1 MVTTYP
7 RPGLSALPLAWLS
20 DDARATLGDIDEVVV
35 FILPM
40 NIRFRGITRREG
52 ILLRGP
58 AGWGEFAPFWDYGAV
73 ESSRWLA
80 SGIASATIPTPRA
93 VRGAVPVNVTIPAC
107 SVKEALQRVEKQR
120 GCRTA
125 KVKVA
130 ERGQLLE
137 EDLERV
143 EAVARALYE
152 NHGAEARIR
161 IDANAGWS
169 VPDAVEMLDA
179 LNRAARVLGGLE
191 YAEQPVGSTED
202 LAELKSHTRVPLAA
216 DESIRRSD
224 DPQAVRDMSA
234 ADIAVLKVAPLGGI
248 AQARRL
254 GSAIGLPT
262 VVSSAL
268 DSSVGIAAAVA
279 LAASLPNL
287 QHACG
292 LNTAT
297 MFVGDVLAEPLVAV
311 DGQIDVEQA
320 KVATLSAL
328 NPHADE
334 VESSVKQLWHERLER
349 VASVLRKGEEQR

>member
-1 MVTTYP
+1 MVTSNL
-7 RPGLSALPLAWLS
+7 RPSLSALPLAQLS
-20 DDARATLGDIDEVVV
+20 GDTRVILGDIDEVVV
-35 FILPM
+35 FTLPM
-40 NIRFRGITRREG
+40 NIRFRGITKREG

-58 AGWGEFAPFWDYGAV
+58 EGWGEFAPFWDYDET
-73 ESSRWLA
+73 ESSRWLL
-80 SGIASATIPTPRA
+80 SGITSATTPGPRA
-93 VRGAVPVNVTIPAC
+93 LRSSSPVNVTIPAC
-107 SVKEALQRVEKQR
+107 GVKEALQRVEKQR

-130 ERGQLLE
+130 ERGQLVA
-137 EDLERV
+137 EDVARV
-143 EAVARALYE
+143 EAVANALYE
-152 NHGAEARIR
+152 NHGTEARIR
-161 IDANAGWS
+161 VDANAGWS
-169 VPDAVEMLDA
+169 VADAVEMLEA
-179 LNRAARVLGGLE
+179 LNQAARVLGGLE

-202 LAELKSHTRVPLAA
+202 LAELRNQTGVPLAA

-224 DPQAVRDMSA
+224 NPQAVREMRA

-254 GSAIGLPT
+254 GAALGIPT

-268 DSSVGIAAAVA
+268 DSSVGIAAGVA

-297 MFVGDVLAEPLVAV
+297 MFAGDVIAEPLVAI

-320 KVATLSAL
+320 KVARLSAL

-334 VESSVKQLWHERLER
+334 VESSVKQLWRERLES
-349 VASVLRKGEEQR
+349 VASVLRKGDEQR

>member
-1 MVTTYP
+1 MFT
-7 RPGLSALPLAWLS
+7 
-20 DDARATLGDIDEVVV
+20 
-35 FILPM
+35 LPM
-40 NIRFRGITRREG
+40 NIRFRGITKREG

-58 AGWGEFAPFWDYGAV
+58 EGWGEFAPFWDYGAA

-80 SGIASATIPTPRA
+80 SGITSATVPTPLA
-93 VRGAVPVNVTIPAC
+93 VRATVPVNVTIPAC
-107 SVKEALQRVEKQR
+107 GVKEALQRVEKQR

-130 ERGQLLE
+130 ERGQLVA
-137 EDLERV
+137 EDVARV
-143 EAVARALYE
+143 EAVANALYE
-152 NHGAEARIR
+152 NHGTEARIR
-161 IDANAGWS
+161 VDANAGWS
-169 VPDAVEMLDA
+169 VADAVEMLEA
-179 LNRAARVLGGLE
+179 LNQAARVLGGLE

-202 LAELKSHTRVPLAA
+202 LAELRNQTGVPLAA

-224 DPQAVRDMSA
+224 NPQAVREMRA

-254 GSAIGLPT
+254 GAALGIPT

-268 DSSVGIAAAVA
+268 DSSVGIAAGVA

-297 MFVGDVLAEPLVAV
+297 MFAGDVIAEPLVAI

-320 KVATLSAL
+320 KVARLSAL

-334 VESSVKQLWHERLER
+334 VESSVKQLWRERLES
-349 VASVLRKGEEQR
+349 VASVLRKGDEQR

>member
-1 MVTTYP
+1 MVTSNL
-7 RPGLSALPLAWLS
+7 RPSLSALPLAQLS
-20 DDARATLGDIDEVVV
+20 GDTRVILGDIDEVVV
-35 FILPM
+35 FTLPM
-40 NIRFRGITRREG
+40 NIRFRGITKREG

-58 AGWGEFAPFWDYGAV
+58 EGWGEFAPFWDYGAA

-80 SGIASATIPTPRA
+80 SGITSATVPTPLA
-93 VRGAVPVNVTIPAC
+93 VRATVPVNVTIPAC
-107 SVKEALQRVEKQR
+107 GVKEALQRVEKQR

-130 ERGQLLE
+130 ERGQLVA
-137 EDLERV
+137 EDVARV
-143 EAVARALYE
+143 EAVANALYE
-152 NHGAEARIR
+152 NHGTEARIR
-161 IDANAGWS
+161 VDANAGWS
-169 VPDAVEMLDA
+169 VADAVEMLES
-179 LNRAARVLGGLE
+179 LNQAARVLGGLE

-202 LAELKSHTRVPLAA
+202 LAELRNQTGVPLAA

-224 DPQAVRDMSA
+224 NPQAVREMRA

-254 GSAIGLPT
+254 GAALGIPT

-268 DSSVGIAAAVA
+268 DSSVGIAAGVA

-297 MFVGDVLAEPLVAV
+297 MFAGDVIAEPLVAI

-320 KVATLSAL
+320 KVARLSAL

-334 VESSVKQLWHERLER
+334 VESSVKQLWRERLES
-349 VASVLRKGEEQR
+349 VASVLRKGDEQR